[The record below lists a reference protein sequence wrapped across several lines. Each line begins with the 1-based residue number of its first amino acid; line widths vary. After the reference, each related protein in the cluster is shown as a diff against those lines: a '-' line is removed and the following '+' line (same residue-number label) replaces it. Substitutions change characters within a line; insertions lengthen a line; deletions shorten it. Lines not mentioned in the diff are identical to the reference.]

1 MSNVLKRA
9 KGKII
14 KEKTE
19 KEYYV
24 IYLILVII
32 IYKKYNILV
41 VKFKN

>member
-14 KEKTE
+14 KEKAE

-24 IYLILVII
+24 IYPILVII